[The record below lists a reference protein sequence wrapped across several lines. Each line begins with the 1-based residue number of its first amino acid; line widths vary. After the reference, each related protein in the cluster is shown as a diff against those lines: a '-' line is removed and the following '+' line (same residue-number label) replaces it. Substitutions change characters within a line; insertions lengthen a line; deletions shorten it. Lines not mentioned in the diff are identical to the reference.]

1 MLQPV
6 VGGFSPEMDRLNP
19 ERNPWPK
26 GHATPVVGGF
36 SPEMDRFNTE
46 IDERKPH
53 GLKAMLQPHFSMQR
67 PIYYFYAATF

>member
-19 ERNPWPK
+19 ERNPWPE

-36 SPEMDRFNTE
+36 SPEMDGLNPKLGWE
-46 IDERKPH
+46 NPERNPWPKDH
-53 GLKAMLQPHFSMQR
+53 
-67 PIYYFYAATF
+67 ATTCSRWL